1 MSCADIS
8 VLSTSVAAHCCPRP
22 RSPARSCSP
31 CSLRC
36 RHWPMAAPAAASRA
50 AQAGQT
56 MRPAQEEM
64 EAPVLA
70 VAVAPVPRVAQVG
83 LPYWLALVGLVAP
96 PQVRTE
102 SMEEATP
109 VAVAVVVVAPTALWA
124 LVYPGARW
132 SAGPAEKAAIP
143 VISLAQVVAEPV
155 DGAPLSQVAVPSAH

>member
-1 MSCADIS
+1 
-8 VLSTSVAAHCCPRP
+8 
-22 RSPARSCSP
+22 
-31 CSLRC
+31 
-36 RHWPMAAPAAASRA
+36 MAAPAAASRA
-50 AQAGQT
+50 ARAGQT

-102 SMEEATP
+102 SMEEATL
-109 VAVAVVVVAPTALWA
+109 VAVVVVVVAPTALWA

-132 SAGPAEKAAIP
+132 SAGPAEKAAIL

-155 DGAPLSQVAVPSAH
+155 DGAPLSRVAVPSAH